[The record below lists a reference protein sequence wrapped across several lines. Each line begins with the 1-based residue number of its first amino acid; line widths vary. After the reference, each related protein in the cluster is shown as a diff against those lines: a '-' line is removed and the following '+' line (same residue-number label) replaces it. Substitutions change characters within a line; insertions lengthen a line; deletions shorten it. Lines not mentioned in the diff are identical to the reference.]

1 MKMEIALG
9 GGEREFRD
17 LVIAEAA
24 VASYKGKKDLKNCVD
39 FMLEECAH
47 ACATFTET
55 INLVYPMKISLP
67 VLKLAERYNMHINHL
82 KYRASTQTQNS
93 PDHVSID
100 FEGID
105 KEVVLFMK
113 EEVSNVNFFVKDKYG
128 NHIYKNYAYE
138 QLIGNT
144 NFSRLDPENWK
155 ISLDIMEKKEQRIIE
170 EKSPDGNHYLSV
182 KSPLILDGKVE
193 GIIGLAVDI
202 TDRKK
207 REELENKLKMREELY
222 KIAREVAH
230 DICSPLSALEMV
242 KYMSL
247 DKLKEQEKK
256 MFELSIRRIKDIT
269 NKLIEKYRGK
279 EDKGSKEE
287 EYIMPSS
294 VKDIIESMRYR
305 YQDRGIKFKF
315 KKEEREKFAFI
326 SGEWSEFSRMI
337 TNVIK
342 NGVEAIEGAGE
353 IEVREVVKGEEV
365 EIRVKDNGKGMSKD
379 MVEKIE
385 RWEDIGTTKK
395 EGHGI
400 GMQQIMGTIKAMR
413 GKVDIETRE
422 GDGVTADAM
431 SCQTEIARKIRE
443 KEADY
448 VLAVK
453 EHQKTLY
460 NNKST
465 LRGWRAGR

>member
-1 MKMEIALG
+1 MKKVVITDTSYLYRHMIPKFSIYSYSDSKMPTEWFLINKDSINKLKCNYEVKSWANEIKTDAFSKWFKQIMIDYNGYENGNSSG

-113 EEVSNVNFFVKDKYG
+113 EKVSNVNFFVMDKYG

-155 ISLDIMEKKEQRIIE
+155 ISLDIMKKKEQRIIE
-170 EKSPDGNHYLSV
+170 EKAPDGNHYLSV
-182 KSPLILDGKVE
+182 KSPLVINGKVE
-193 GIIGLAVDI
+193 GVIGLAVDI

-207 REELENKLKMREELY
+207 KEELENKLKMR
-222 KIAREVAH
+222 
-230 DICSPLSALEMV
+230 
-242 KYMSL
+242 
-247 DKLKEQEKK
+247 
-256 MFELSIRRIKDIT
+256 
-269 NKLIEKYRGK
+269 
-279 EDKGSKEE
+279 
-287 EYIMPSS
+287 
-294 VKDIIESMRYR
+294 
-305 YQDRGIKFKF
+305 
-315 KKEEREKFAFI
+315 
-326 SGEWSEFSRMI
+326 
-337 TNVIK
+337 
-342 NGVEAIEGAGE
+342 
-353 IEVREVVKGEEV
+353 
-365 EIRVKDNGKGMSKD
+365 
-379 MVEKIE
+379 
-385 RWEDIGTTKK
+385 
-395 EGHGI
+395 
-400 GMQQIMGTIKAMR
+400 
-413 GKVDIETRE
+413 
-422 GDGVTADAM
+422 
-431 SCQTEIARKIRE
+431 
-443 KEADY
+443 
-448 VLAVK
+448 
-453 EHQKTLY
+453 
-460 NNKST
+460 
-465 LRGWRAGR
+465 